1 MRMITFYRQPD
12 GRWSLDAES
21 GGEPV
26 IAELAD
32 GWKAVNGHAG
42 QPRVLS
48 TRPDELGMTI
58 EQAIERGIATLRH
71 GTSPQ
76 FDRVTLTDLKAV
88 QSRLPKP
95 K

>member
-1 MRMITFYRQPD
+1 MRTVTFYRQPD
-12 GRWSLDAES
+12 GSWSLDAES

-26 IAELAD
+26 IAELAE
-32 GWKAVNGHAG
+32 GWKAVNGG

-48 TRPDELGMTI
+48 IRPDELGMTI
-58 EQAIERGIATLRH
+58 EQAIERGIATLLH